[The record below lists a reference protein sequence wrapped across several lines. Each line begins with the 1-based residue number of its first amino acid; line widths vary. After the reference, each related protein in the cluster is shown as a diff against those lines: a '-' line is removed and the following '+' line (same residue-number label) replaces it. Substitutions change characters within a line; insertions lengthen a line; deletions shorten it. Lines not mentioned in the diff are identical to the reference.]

1 MLKTFRV
8 VAAVG
13 LVVAFV
19 LFVGLSLGVGQ
30 QTAEG
35 SPADSIPLSSEDD
48 ALVILSTLDLGS
60 FQGAIATV
68 RNNGGEVPQAY
79 PPNAFVTTLSPEVE
93 LALRQHP
100 AVARIERG
108 VVEPASLTDLGGQA
122 ETAAHIW
129 NTVFRGVPDPIAA
142 AAPAGSAA
150 EREGPDFLIPPPQAP
165 GVTTVPGAPSSTQ
178 TSEFMAG
185 TVVYT
190 VVFVESSGGTGNCSP
205 ADTQTENWDAGRQN
219 TVLSEISQG
228 LAFWT
233 GRSNRPSPLTFTLDN
248 RGSRPTSCEP
258 INHPARPGDE
268 GKWIA
273 DVLRALGRS
282 GATPSNYWYE
292 AVAYADSQRRA
303 VGADWGY
310 LIFVV
315 DSLNDADGMFSDG
328 TNFAYAYLSGP
339 FVVMTY
345 DNDGW
350 GIGYMDLVAAHE
362 TGHIFGALDEY
373 ASSGC
378 STADSWGY
386 LNVSDASCNNGG
398 ITTDKS
404 IMGEA
409 SEQQDPSVD
418 VSTSAQGAIGWR
430 NPGGTPV
437 VVDVVRT
444 ATVSLTP
451 YTPDPT
457 SDNTPTY
464 SASAGNTPYPPG
476 GCNTIGGI
484 CYRWPSA
491 VTVSKVAGAQWNLDG
506 GAFTS
511 AGVVPTDGAFDE
523 ETDPYTFTPPS
534 PVPNGTHT
542 FGTRSTNNF
551 GHVSGTATDNLT
563 IIPGSPVGGI
573 AELPALAGPSA
584 GQSGA
589 PAEGSG
595 WSGSGYAALAGG
607 LAAAAIVIAA
617 GGWYARRRWLR

>member
-19 LFVGLSLGVGQ
+19 LFAGLSLGARQ

-35 SPADSIPLSSEDD
+35 SPADSISLSSQDD

-60 FQGAIATV
+60 FHGAIAVV

-79 PPNAFVTTLSPEVE
+79 PPNAFVATLSPEVE

-100 AVARIERG
+100 SVARIERG
-108 VVEPASLTDLGGQA
+108 VVEPASLTALGGQA
-122 ETAAHIW
+122 EMAAHVW

-142 AAPAGSAA
+142 AAPPGPPP
-150 EREGPDFLIPPPQAP
+150 ERLGPDFLIPPPEAP
-165 GVTTVPGAPSSTQ
+165 EVRTVPAAPSSTQ

-185 TVVYT
+185 TVIYT
-190 VVFVESSGGTGNCSP
+190 VVFVESSGGRGNCRP
-205 ADTQTENWDAGRQN
+205 ADAQTENWDSSRQA
-219 TVLSEISQG
+219 TVLSEISDG
-228 LAFWT
+228 LAFWASL
-233 GRSNRPSPLTFTLDN
+233 SNRPTPLTFVLDN
-248 RGSRPTSCEP
+248 RGTQPTSCEP
-258 INHPARPGDE
+258 IKRPASDE
-268 GKWIA
+268 DRWIA
-273 DVLRALGRS
+273 DVLKALGRS
-282 GATPSNYWYE
+282 GATRSNYWDE
-292 AVAYADSQRRA
+292 ARAYADSRRTA
-303 VGADWGY
+303 LGADWGY

-315 DSLNDADGMFSDG
+315 DSLHDADGMFSNG
-328 TNFAYAYLSGP
+328 SFAYAYLNGP
-339 FVVMTY
+339 FMVMTY
-345 DNDGW
+345 KNDNW
-350 GIGYMDLVAAHE
+350 GISRMNLVTAHE

-386 LNVSDASCNNGG
+386 LNVANASCNNGG

-409 SEQQDPSVD
+409 SEQEDPSVD
-418 VSTSAQGAIGWR
+418 LSTSARGAIGWR

-444 ATVSLTP
+444 TTVSLTP

-457 SDNTPTY
+457 SDSTPTY
-464 SASAGNTPYPPG
+464 SASAGNSPWPPEG
-476 GCNTIGGI
+476 PRIYSGVNYGTAS
-484 CYRWPSA
+484 P
-491 VTVSKVAGAQWNLDG
+491 VTVSRVAGAQWNLDD

-511 AGVVPTDGAFDE
+511 GGVVPTDGAFDE
-523 ETDPYTFTPPS
+523 ESEAYTFTPAS
-534 PVPNGTHT
+534 PIPNGTHT

-563 IIPGSPVGGI
+563 IVPGSAVGGI
-573 AELPALAGPSA
+573 AELPALAGASA
-584 GQSGA
+584 EEASA
-589 PAEGSG
+589 PGEGSG
-595 WSGSGYAALAGG
+595 WSAGNYMALASG
-607 LAAAAIVIAA
+607 LAVAVVVAAA
-617 GGWYARRRWLR
+617 GTWYASRRWGK